1 MLMTDKLN
9 RNIYLGIDREQPRTH
24 IRVTPMEIC
33 DMPSDF

>member
-9 RNIYLGIDREQPRTH
+9 RNIYSGELIEQPRTH